1 MRVLRANPRYEL
13 VLFDRLEL
21 DERRALA
28 SLEQDNDFYGVLRPR
43 GAPGLAVRS
52 ADRETALLFLT
63 LRDPGPLPSYVRR
76 VFREP
81 ALREIARLIADGIF
95 EVEENG
101 VFVSGPA
108 ALGLLQ
114 GPAEHAPG
122 GGIARLSLDALRYA
136 QALAEDDPTAL
147 ALRLYGYN
155 SRPLTPRWRRL
166 LSTPQAVQDHLGI
179 GPAGRHRRDLDQSW
193 ERLDPSEGWLSWVS
207 RSGGEPPPDSS
218 PTYKLYVSPTPES
231 LAEGFGAV
239 LTALTAARPFQFKIG
254 SDAWGLLRPDKIVA
268 YFPGF
273 ERLAEAAGGL
283 AEGLSGV
290 PAQGVP
296 FTAEIGGDGLLSWGI
311 DPPALE
317 SSTSEGPESWR
328 FWLVRK
334 LARALLTARETG
346 EAEPWRF
353 ALDRLRLEGIDTATW
368 TPGSLLWRE
377 R

>member
-1 MRVLRANPRYEL
+1 VRVLRANPRYEL
-13 VLFDRLEL
+13 VLFDRLAP

-28 SLEQDNDFYGVLRPR
+28 GLEQDDGLYGVLRPR
-43 GAPGLAVRS
+43 GAPGPAVRS

-63 LRDPGPLPSYVRR
+63 LREPGPLPSYVRR
-76 VFREP
+76 VFGEP
-81 ALREIARLIADGIF
+81 ALREIERLIADGVF
-95 EVEENG
+95 EVENDG

-114 GPAEHAPG
+114 GATEPAPAG
-122 GGIARLSLDALRYA
+122 RIARLSLEALRHA
-136 QALAEDDPTAL
+136 QALAEDDPAAL

-166 LSTPQAVQDHLGI
+166 LSGPEAVQDHLGI
-179 GPAGRHRRDLDQSW
+179 GPGGPHRWVLDRKW
-193 ERLDPSEGWLSWVS
+193 KRLDPSAGWLSWAW
-207 RSGGEPPPDSS
+207 RSGGGRRPGSS
-218 PTYKLYVSPTPES
+218 PTYKLYISPEPES
-231 LAEGFGAV
+231 LAERFDAILAG
-239 LTALTAARPFQFKIG
+239 LTMTRPFQFKIG

-268 YFPGF
+268 YFPDF

-296 FTAEIGGDGLLSWGI
+296 FTAEIDGDGLLSWGI
-311 DPPALE
+311 D
-317 SSTSEGPESWR
+317 SSATESWR

-334 LARALLTARETG
+334 LARALLTAREAG

-368 TPGSLLWRE
+368 TPGSLLWR
-377 R
+377 